1 MFHAE
6 FRKAIY
12 LPIFFSFIKMT
23 DETPG
28 YQKKTTSQE
37 LPSPSKYFFQSLKS
51 ILKDS

>member
-6 FRKAIY
+6 FSKAIY

-28 YQKKTTSQE
+28 CQKKND
-37 LPSPSKYFFQSLKS
+37 KS
-51 ILKDS
+51 RIAITQ

>member
-6 FRKAIY
+6 FSKAIY

-28 YQKKTTSQE
+28 YQKKRQVKNCHHPVSIFSS
-37 LPSPSKYFFQSLKS
+37 LSKVF
-51 ILKDS
+51 